1 MKKDSSIELR
11 HLRYFAAFC
20 ESGETSEAAKHLGV
34 APATVKR
41 CIRELERFLNVKLLV
56 RGTRTLTDSGK
67 LMHTH
72 ANNVL
77 KYLTVA
83 TEALR
88 SGDEVQPKGIV

>member
-1 MKKDSSIELR
+1 MKKGSIELR

-20 ESGETSEAAKHLGV
+20 ESGGTSEAARQLDV
-34 APATVKR
+34 SPNTVKR
-41 CIRELERFLNVKLLV
+41 SIRELERFLNVKLLV
-56 RGTRTLTDSGK
+56 RGRRTLTDSGK
-67 LMHTH
+67 LMQTH

-88 SGDEVQPKGIV
+88 SSDEPHPKGIV